1 MNLPDPKL
9 VEDAEWQLKHATE
22 KLAPH
27 LEALQALA
35 AEHPGPR
42 ADKALALLRAL
53 AGYFESVDTLTTL
66 LSARETEMN
75 EEMARAE
82 FIFRQ
87 MRLDRDFYLRE
98 AQVMSE
104 RYYHEQGV
112 FARIQPLLPAQP
124 AA

>member
-9 VEDAEWQLKHATE
+9 VEDAEWQLKHATD

-27 LEALQALA
+27 LEALAQLA
-35 AEHPGPR
+35 AQNPGPR
-42 ADKALALLRAL
+42 ADKATALLRAL
-53 AGYFESVDTLTTL
+53 SGYFESVDALTTL

-87 MRLDRDFYLRE
+87 MRLDRDFYQRE
-98 AQVMSE
+98 AQVISE
-104 RYYHEQGV
+104 RYYSEQTI
-112 FARIQPLLPAQP
+112 FASIIPLLPAQP